1 VPLFET
7 SARSQGQQKGLQNV
21 NCNVTPDKLILRDCL
36 AAERTL
42 LAYLR
47 CALILFMAA
56 ITILKLFEGDHAMTW
71 YAFFLGPLS
80 IFTGINN
87 GKVVYRKV

>member
-1 VPLFET
+1 
-7 SARSQGQQKGLQNV
+7 V

-36 AAERTL
+36 AAERTRLANERTL

-71 YAFFLGPLS
+71 NAFFLGPLS